1 MTWKNRFS
9 KLREQ
14 NVLNLYSTGDEVL
27 EVNEE
32 EPNIWDDD
40 RNFSW
45 HAWQA
50 QELGKGKGGA
60 YGSDIAGWK
69 FKKGKPSPQVANGL
83 TDEELRTNPV
93 FNIDSR
99 MMASSIS
106 TNDWNT
112 LLAHGIPALS
122 CPIGNPVQHAGAQA
136 TRNMLNVDL
145 NADEV
150 KGDGWIF
157 PDRSAE
163 LQDRWL
169 HSDIKKMD
177 YFYTW
182 RAFAT
187 VVKELPAQE

>member
-1 MTWKNRFS
+1 M
-9 KLREQ
+9 
-14 NVLNLYSTGDEVL
+14 

-50 QELGKGKGGA
+50 QELGKGKGGV

-122 CPIGNPVQHAGAQA
+122 CPVGNPTQQQ
-136 TRNMLNVDL
+136 NVRAIIGIDL
-145 NADEV
+145 NDNYDEMRPN
-150 KGDGWIF
+150 GWRKL
-157 PDRSAE
+157 DNE
-163 LQDRWL
+163 TDLGHRWL
-169 HSDIKKMD
+169 HSDIKNMD

-182 RAFAT
+182 KAFEAI
-187 VVKELPAQE
+187 VNVLP